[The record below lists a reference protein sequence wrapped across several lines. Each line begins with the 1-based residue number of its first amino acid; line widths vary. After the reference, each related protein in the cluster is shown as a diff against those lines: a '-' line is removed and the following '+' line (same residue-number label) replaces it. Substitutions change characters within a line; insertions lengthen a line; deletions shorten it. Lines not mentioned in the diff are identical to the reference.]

1 MAFLHLASIS
11 TAFGDRDILK
21 NINLNISETS
31 RIALS
36 GANGSGKSTLLKTAA
51 GIMTPDSGSV
61 SMQRGSRISYLPQS
75 GISYKGDTLFAEAEK
90 AFSIFDEVISRIAEL
105 EKDLA
110 SVTDDSEET
119 HNKVEEHHHL
129 QEKLIT
135 SGYYERDREIYKIL
149 LGLGFAETDMTRMTQ
164 EFSGGW
170 QMRIALARV
179 LLEKP
184 DILFLDEPT
193 NYLDI
198 EARYWLEDFISSYPG
213 GVVIVS
219 HDRFFLDSTVNEIIE
234 LFNGSLKKYK
244 GNYSEYEKKRA
255 QELEELVKRYK
266 QQEEDIAKTEYFI
279 RKFRFNA
286 SKASLVQSRVKY
298 LESIERIEIPESLKK
313 IHFTFP
319 PPPHSGKEVLI
330 IDELSKSFGS
340 LNVLDKI
347 NLNIRKGEKVV
358 FAGKNGAG
366 KTTLLKIVSGHDED
380 FTGSLRT
387 GTDVKRG
394 YFSQDFESTLTDEN
408 NVLEEIE
415 SSSPTEMIPQLRN
428 LLGAFLFRGDD
439 IFKKVSVLSGG
450 EKNRVALLKLLLKP
464 VNLLILD
471 EPTNHLDI
479 NSKDILLEALQDY
492 SGTLLFVSH
501 DRYFIENLA
510 TRVIEISDGGVTDY
524 PGDYEYYMWRK
535 KDTEAKNTDSE
546 APNSVSA
553 SQGPSGQNICNTEK
567 NVSAVKLDRE
577 QAKAAKRERKKLEK
591 KAEDLLHELEKLEE
605 KAAVLEHDM
614 SLAENY
620 SDGVKIK
627 KMKEALDKNKEKQ
640 HEIILEWEA
649 AESVLAELD

>member
-51 GIMTPDSGSV
+51 GIMKPDSGSV

-510 TRVIEISDGGVTDY
+510 TRVIEIADGGVTDY

>member
-1 MAFLHLASIS
+1 MAFLHLAGVS

-21 NINLNISETS
+21 NINLNISDTS

-51 GIMTPDSGSV
+51 GLMKPDSGSI
-61 SMQRGSRISYLPQS
+61 SLQRESRISYLPQS
-75 GISYKGDTLFAEAEK
+75 GITYSGNTLFEEADK
-90 AFSIFDEVISRIAEL
+90 AFSIFDEVIKRISEIEKEL
-105 EKDLA
+105 SEM
-110 SVTDDSEET
+110 TDENSDT
-119 HNKVEEHHHL
+119 QNRVEELHNL
-129 QEKLIT
+129 QEKLFT

-149 LGLGFAETDMTRMTQ
+149 NGLGFAESDFSRMTD

-198 EARYWLEDFISSYPG
+198 EARYWLEDFISGYPG

-234 LFNGSLKKYK
+234 LFNGSLKRYK
-244 GNYSEYEKKRA
+244 GNYSDYEKRRA
-255 QELEELVKRYK
+255 LELEELVKRYK
-266 QQEEDIAKTEYFI
+266 QQEEEIAKIEYFI

-286 SKASLVQSRVKY
+286 SKASLVQSRVKS
-298 LESIERIEIPESLKK
+298 LETIEKIEIPESLKK

-319 PPPHSGKEVLI
+319 SPPHSGKEVLMI
-330 IDELSKSFGS
+330 HDLSKSYGD
-340 LNVLDKI
+340 LKVLDKI

-366 KTTLLKIVSGHDED
+366 KTTLLKIISGHDEN
-380 FTGSLRT
+380 FTGDLIT

-394 YFSQDFESTLTDEN
+394 YFSQDFESTLKNEN
-408 NVLEEIE
+408 NVIEEIE
-415 SSSPTEMIPQLRN
+415 TSSPTEMIPKLRN

-510 TRVIEISDGGVTDY
+510 NRVIEISERGIRDY
-524 PGDYEYYMWRK
+524 PGDYAYYLWKRDNSDSDSLKSVRIKSM
-535 KDTEAKNTDSE
+535 TEEN
-546 APNSVSA
+546 SA
-553 SQGPSGQNICNTEK
+553 SS
-567 NVSAVKLDRE
+567 VKADRE
-577 QAKAAKRERKKLEK
+577 KAKIIKRERKKLENK
-591 KAEDLLHELEKLEE
+591 EDDLLHAIEKLETE
-605 KAAVLEHDM
+605 AASLEHEM
-614 SLAENY
+614 SLPENY
-620 SDGVKIK
+620 SEGDKVREIK
-627 KMKEALDKNKEKQ
+627 DKLDKNHEKQ
-640 HEIILEWEA
+640 HELSLEWEE
-649 AESVLAELD
+649 AETLLAEVEL

>member
-1 MAFLHLASIS
+1 MAFLHLAAVS

-21 NINLNISETS
+21 NINLNISESS

-36 GANGSGKSTLLKTAA
+36 GANGSGKSTLLKIAA
-51 GIMTPDSGSV
+51 GIIKPDSGSV
-61 SMQRGSRISYLPQS
+61 SRQRGSRISYLPQS
-75 GISYKGDTLFAEAEK
+75 GIIYKGDTLFSEAEK
-90 AFSIFDEVISRIAEL
+90 AFSIFDNDIQRISEL
-105 EKDLA
+105 EKEL
-110 SVTDDSEET
+110 SLMTDDSEET
-119 HNKVEEHHHL
+119 QNKLEEHHHL
-129 QEKLIT
+129 QEKLIV

-149 LGLGFAETDMTRMTQ
+149 NGLGFLDSDMSRLTD

-198 EARYWLEDFISSYPG
+198 EARYWLENFISTYPG
-213 GVVIVS
+213 GVVVVS
-219 HDRFFLDSTVNEIIE
+219 HDRYFLDSTVNEIIE
-234 LFNGSLKKYK
+234 LFNGSLKKYR
-244 GNYSEYEKKRA
+244 GNYSEYEKRRA

-266 QQEEDIAKTEYFI
+266 QQEEDIAKTEFFI
-279 RKFRFNA
+279 RRFRYKA
-286 SKASLVQSRVKY
+286 TKASLVQSRIKY

-313 IHFTFP
+313 IHFAFP
-319 PPPHSGKEVLI
+319 DPPHSGKEVLMI
-330 IDELSKSFGS
+330 EELSKSYSNFK
-340 LNVLDKI
+340 VLDKI

-366 KTTLLKIVSGHDED
+366 KTTLLRIVSGHDSD
-380 FTGSLRT
+380 FDGDIRT

-394 YFSQDFESTLTDEN
+394 YFSQDFESTLTNEN
-408 NVLEEIE
+408 SVLEEVE

-439 IFKKVSVLSGG
+439 IFKKVSFLSGG

-479 NSKDILLEALQDY
+479 NSKDILLEALQNY

-510 TRVIEISDGGVTDY
+510 TRVIEISEGGITDY
-524 PGDYEYYMWRK
+524 PGDYEYYLWRK
-535 KDTEAKNTDSE
+535 EALENESLQDMKEPDKFS
-546 APNSVSA
+546 APDNS
-553 SQGPSGQNICNTEK
+553 GEK
-567 NVSAVKLDRE
+567 AVSAVKLDRE
-577 QAKAAKRERKKLEK
+577 QTKAFKREKKKLEK
-591 KAEDLLHELEKLEE
+591 RAEELLVELEKLESE
-605 KAAVLEHDM
+605 ASELENEM
-614 SLAENY
+614 SLPENY
-620 SDGVKIK
+620 SDGEKIK
-627 KMKEALDKNKEKQ
+627 KIKDSLDKNKEKQ
-640 HEIILEWEA
+640 HEISLEWEEAETALA
-649 AESVLAELD
+649 ALE

>member
-1 MAFLHLASIS
+1 MAFLHLAAVS

-21 NINLNISETS
+21 NINLNISDSS

-51 GIMTPDSGSV
+51 GIMKPDSGSV
-61 SMQRGSRISYLPQS
+61 SQQRGSRISYLPQS
-75 GISYKGDTLFAEAEK
+75 GITYKGDTLFSEAEK
-90 AFSIFDEVISRIAEL
+90 AFSIFDSDIKRISEL
-105 EKDLA
+105 EKEL
-110 SVTDDSEET
+110 SLMTDDSAET
-119 HNKVEEHHHL
+119 QNKVEEHHHL
-129 QEKLIT
+129 QEKLIV
-135 SGYYERDREIYKIL
+135 SGYYERDREIFKIL
-149 LGLGFAETDMTRMTQ
+149 NGLGFSEKDMTRLTD

-244 GNYSEYEKKRA
+244 GNYSEYEKRRA
-255 QELEELVKRYK
+255 QELEELVKRYR

-279 RKFRFNA
+279 RKFRYNA
-286 SKASLVQSRVKY
+286 SKASLVQSRIKY
-298 LESIERIEIPESLKK
+298 LESIDRIEIPESLKK

-319 PPPHSGKEVLI
+319 DPPHSGKEVLM
-330 IDELSKSFGS
+330 IDGLSKSYGD
-340 LNVLDKI
+340 LKVLDKV

-366 KTTLLKIVSGHDED
+366 KTTLLKIVSGHDND
-380 FTGSLRT
+380 FSGDVRA
-387 GTDVKRG
+387 GTDVRKG

-415 SSSPTEMIPQLRN
+415 SSSPVNMIPQLRN

-479 NSKDILLEALQDY
+479 NSKDILLEALQHY

-510 TRVIEISDGGVTDY
+510 TRVVEISGGSITDY
-524 PGDYEYYMWRK
+524 PGDYEYYLWRK
-535 KDTEAKNTDSE
+535 QEAE
-546 APNSVSA
+546 APVI
-553 SQGPSGQNICNTEK
+553 QNTADDSLSMNNDAEEA
-567 NVSAVKLDRE
+567 VSAVKLDRQQE
-577 QAKAAKRERKKLEK
+577 KAVKRERKKLER
-591 KAEDLLHELEKLEE
+591 KAEELLHELEKLENE
-605 KAAVLEHDM
+605 ASEIEHDM
-614 SLAENY
+614 SLPENY

-627 KMKEALDKNKEKQ
+627 K
-640 HEIILEWEA
+640 
-649 AESVLAELD
+649 

>member
-1 MAFLHLASIS
+1 MAFLHLAGVS

-21 NINLNISETS
+21 NINLNISDSS

-36 GANGSGKSTLLKTAA
+36 GANGSGKSTLLKIAA
-51 GIMTPDSGSV
+51 GIAKPDSGTV
-61 SMQRGSRISYLPQS
+61 SQQRGSRVSYLPQS
-75 GISYKGDTLFAEAEK
+75 GLTYSGATLYAESEK
-90 AFSIFDEVISRIAEL
+90 AFSIFDSVLERISEL
-105 EKDLA
+105 EKELA
-110 SVTDDSEET
+110 SVTDDSENT
-119 HNKVEEHHHL
+119 RSSIEEHHHL
-129 QEKLIT
+129 QEKLLT

-149 LGLGFAETDMTRMTQ
+149 NGLGFSENDLTRMTD

-234 LFNGSLKKYK
+234 LFNGDLKKYR
-244 GNYSEYEKKRA
+244 GNYSDYEKLRS
-255 QELEELVKRYK
+255 QELEELVKRYR
-266 QQEEDIAKTEYFI
+266 QQEEEIAKVEYFI

-286 SKASLVQSRVKY
+286 SKASLVQSRIKY
-298 LESIERIEIPESLKK
+298 LETIDRIEIPESLKK

-319 PPPHSGKEVLI
+319 SPPHSGKEVLI
-330 IDELSKSFGS
+330 IDDLSKSYGE
-340 LNVLDKI
+340 LKVLDKVS
-347 NLNIRKGEKVV
+347 LNIRKGEKVV

-366 KTTLLKIVSGHDED
+366 KTTLLKIVSAHDDDYEGD
-380 FTGSLRT
+380 VRT
-387 GTDVKRG
+387 GTDVRRG
-394 YFSQDFESTLTDEN
+394 YFSQDFESTLTKEN

-479 NSKDILLEALQDY
+479 NSKDILLEALQSY

-510 TRVIEISDGGVTDY
+510 TRVIEISDGGITDY
-524 PGDYEYYMWRK
+524 PGDYEYYLWRK
-535 KDTEAKNTDSE
+535 AEAEKADS
-546 APNSVSA
+546 APGDSV
-553 SQGPSGQNICNTEK
+553 QGVQMEEK
-567 NVSAVKLDRE
+567 VVSAVKLDRE
-577 QAKAAKRERKKLEK
+577 QSKALKRERKKLEK
-591 KAEDLLHELEKLEE
+591 KSEQLLHQLEELETEASE
-605 KAAVLEHDM
+605 LEHDM
-614 SLAENY
+614 SQRENY
-620 SDGVKIK
+620 SDGEKIRKIK
-627 KMKEALDKNKEKQ
+627 EKLDKNKEKQ
-640 HEIILEWEA
+640 HEISLEWE
-649 AESVLAELD
+649 ETETTLSELV

>member
-1 MAFLHLASIS
+1 MAFLHLAAVS

-21 NINLNISETS
+21 NVNLNISDSS

-51 GIMTPDSGSV
+51 GIMKPDSGSV
-61 SMQRGSRISYLPQS
+61 SQQRGSRISYLPQS
-75 GISYKGDTLFAEAEK
+75 GITYKGDTLFSEAEK
-90 AFSIFDEVISRIAEL
+90 AFSIFDSDIKRISEL
-105 EKDLA
+105 EKEL
-110 SVTDDSEET
+110 SLMTDDSAET
-119 HNKVEEHHHL
+119 QNKVEEHHHL
-129 QEKLIT
+129 QEKLIV
-135 SGYYERDREIYKIL
+135 SGYYERDREIFKIL
-149 LGLGFAETDMTRMTQ
+149 NGLGFSENDMTRLTD

-244 GNYSEYEKKRA
+244 GNYSEYEKRRA
-255 QELEELVKRYK
+255 QELEELVKRYR

-279 RKFRFNA
+279 RKFRYNA
-286 SKASLVQSRVKY
+286 SKASLVQSRIKY
-298 LESIERIEIPESLKK
+298 LESVERIEIPESLKK

-319 PPPHSGKEVLI
+319 DPPHSGKEVLM
-330 IDELSKSFGS
+330 IDGLSKSYGD
-340 LNVLDKI
+340 LKVLDKV
-347 NLNIRKGEKVV
+347 NLNIRKGEKVI

-366 KTTLLKIVSGHDED
+366 KTTLLKIVSGHDND
-380 FTGSLRT
+380 FSGEVRA
-387 GTDVKRG
+387 GTDVRKG

-415 SSSPTEMIPQLRN
+415 SSSPTNMIPQLRN

-479 NSKDILLEALQDY
+479 NSKDILLEALQHY

-510 TRVIEISDGGVTDY
+510 TRVVEISGGSITDY
-524 PGDYEYYMWRK
+524 PGDYEYYLWRK
-535 KDTEAKNTDSE
+535 QEAE
-546 APNSVSA
+546 APVI
-553 SQGPSGQNICNTEK
+553 QNTADDSLSMNNDAEEA
-567 NVSAVKLDRE
+567 VSAVKLDRQQE
-577 QAKAAKRERKKLEK
+577 KAVKRERKKLER
-591 KAEDLLHELEKLEE
+591 KAEELLHELEKLENE
-605 KAAVLEHDM
+605 ASEIEHDM
-614 SLAENY
+614 SLPENY

-627 KMKEALDKNKEKQ
+627 KMKDRLDKNKEKQ
-640 HEIILEWEA
+640 HEISLEWET
-649 AESVLAELD
+649 AETALSELE

>member
-1 MAFLHLASIS
+1 MAFLHLAGVS

-21 NINLNISETS
+21 NINLNISDSS

-36 GANGSGKSTLLKTAA
+36 GANGSGKSTLLKIAA
-51 GIMTPDSGSV
+51 GITKPDSGTV
-61 SMQRGSRISYLPQS
+61 SQQRGSRVSYLPQS
-75 GISYKGDTLFAEAEK
+75 GLTYSGASLYAEAEK
-90 AFSIFDEVISRIAEL
+90 AFSIFDSVLERISAL
-105 EKDLA
+105 EKELA
-110 SVTDDSEET
+110 SVTDDSENT
-119 HNKVEEHHHL
+119 RSSIEEHHHL
-129 QEKLIT
+129 QEKLLS

-149 LGLGFAETDMTRMTQ
+149 NGLGFSENDLTRMTD

-234 LFNGSLKKYK
+234 LFNGDLKKYR
-244 GNYSEYEKKRA
+244 GNYSDYEKLRS
-255 QELEELVKRYK
+255 QELEELVKRYR
-266 QQEEDIAKTEYFI
+266 QQEEEIAKVEYFI

-298 LESIERIEIPESLKK
+298 LETIDRIEIPESLKK

-319 PPPHSGKEVLI
+319 SPPHSGKEVLM
-330 IDELSKSFGS
+330 IDDLSKSYGE
-340 LNVLDKI
+340 LKVLDRVS
-347 NLNIRKGEKVV
+347 LNIRKGEKVV

-366 KTTLLKIVSGHDED
+366 KTTLLKIVSAHDDDYEGD
-380 FTGSLRT
+380 VRT
-387 GTDVKRG
+387 GTDVRRG
-394 YFSQDFESTLTDEN
+394 YFSQDFESTLSDEN

-479 NSKDILLEALQDY
+479 NSKDILLEALQSY

-510 TRVIEISDGGVTDY
+510 TRVIEISDGGIRDF
-524 PGDYEYYMWRK
+524 PGDYEYYLWRK
-535 KDTEAKNTDSE
+535 AEGEKTDSASGDSE
-546 APNSVSA
+546 QGIQMEEKVVS
-553 SQGPSGQNICNTEK
+553 S
-567 NVSAVKLDRE
+567 VKLDRE
-577 QAKAAKRERKKLEK
+577 QSKALKRERKKLEK
-591 KAEDLLHELEKLEE
+591 KSEQLLHQLEELETEASE
-605 KAAVLEHDM
+605 LEHDM
-614 SLAENY
+614 SQRENY
-620 SDGVKIK
+620 SDGEKIRKIK
-627 KMKEALDKNKEKQ
+627 EKLDRNKEKQ
-640 HEIILEWEA
+640 HEISLEWEETETA
-649 AESVLAELD
+649 LSELD